1 MKIRNL
7 LIICFLFLSIGLSK
21 NEYNL
26 DSLVNIESV
35 IWKEK
40 FSNENISGT
49 VFKVYEGKK
58 ITIGELTNSRKV
70 GVWEDWYGNGVA
82 KSKITYINGL
92 STGLATEWHGNGNKL
107 SEGTY
112 VMGHRVGLWNYWY
125 ENGVKSVEANYNKV
139 LQGKY
144 KDWHDNGEKRIDLD
158 KSRKR
163 ES

>member
-82 KSKITYINGL
+82 KS
-92 STGLATEWHGNGNKL
+92 
-107 SEGTY
+107 SEVVVDASGCH
-112 VMGHRVGLWNYWY
+112 V
-125 ENGVKSVEANYNKV
+125 
-139 LQGKY
+139 
-144 KDWHDNGEKRIDLD
+144 IC
-158 KSRKR
+158 
-163 ES
+163 